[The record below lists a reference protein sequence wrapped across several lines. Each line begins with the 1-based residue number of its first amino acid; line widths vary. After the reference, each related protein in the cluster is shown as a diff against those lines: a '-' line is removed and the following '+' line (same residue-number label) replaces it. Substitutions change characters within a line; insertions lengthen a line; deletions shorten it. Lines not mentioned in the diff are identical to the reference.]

1 MKKLVLTLLIGI
13 TTLTAFSQNA
23 FSFKRQLNYQQCK
36 KCYCKKSRKYSIIST
51 NLTSSQLVCAQEDN
65 RSNLSVKEMFQNGTS
80 GGLFGGSNPRQEG
93 CGNDCYHEFINAK
106 DEVET
111 VKINEC
117 LTENQ
122 RQINRNEQQ
131 KAQEQEQRKINDKQL
146 AYENAERRIKE
157 LRKNAYLDFQNN
169 KNGEACKKF
178 KDLVDSHIL
187 VDTKRN
193 HDPKDYGGNYWSPE
207 QVQDLHSFLIL
218 LYNDNQFKTMD
229 AYCSKLLYCNFSVSN
244 PINPAQLPLEHQI
257 DIKVLEDLR
266 LYSLISMI
274 LNKKEL
280 KKGWLSLYSSHEPM
294 PYSVEPGTYVNRGLL
309 LINCLKQK
317 QTTENSAYLEPVI
330 QYIDYSCEDRYPAYG
345 VVLSKKYCNKTPSE
359 DRRRVTEI
367 IRKPNPRL
375 TKSIKIS
382 EDFYYYNDGSYKFFY
397 FILSTEKGANSYS
410 GSCIKRKGCIIILNS
425 FKTKNNEAP
434 SDKKIAEAL
443 EQKLELEQIIE
454 KDKGINLESKTYFF
468 SEEDYRK

>member
-1 MKKLVLTLLIGI
+1 MTKQILTIVLGI
-13 TTLTAFSQNA
+13 TTLSVFSQNA

-131 KAQEQEQRKINDKQL
+131 TAQEQEQRKKEDKEQIANKEL
-146 AYENAERRIKE
+146 KRIKE
-157 LRKNAYLDFQNN
+157 LRKNAYLDVQND
-169 KNGEACKKF
+169 KFGEACKKF
-178 KDLVDSHIL
+178 KDLVDSYIL
-187 VDTKRN
+187 AETEVHQEGFIFYSGKNWYPQQVVDLST
-193 HDPKDYGGNYWSPE
+193 
-207 QVQDLHSFLIL
+207 FLIL
-218 LYNDNQFKTMD
+218 LFIDNQFKTMD
-229 AYCSKLLYCNFSVSN
+229 AYCSKLLYCDFSVSN
-244 PINPAQLPLEHQI
+244 PINPIVLPYKELDE
-257 DIKVLEDLR
+257 KVLENLR
-266 LYSLISMI
+266 LYSLVSMI

-280 KKGWLSLYSSHEPM
+280 KKGWLSLYSNYEPM
-294 PYSVEPGTYVNRGLL
+294 HYSVEPGTIVNRGLK
-309 LINCLKQK
+309 LIDVLKEK

-330 QYIDYSCEDRYPAYG
+330 QYIDYSCEDIYPAYG
-345 VVLSKKYCNKTPSE
+345 VVLSKKYFNKTPFE
-359 DRRRVTEI
+359 DRKNVTEMI
-367 IRKPNPRL
+367 TKPYRRL
-375 TKSIKIS
+375 EKSIKIS
-382 EDFYYYNDGSYKFFY
+382 EDFYYYNGSSYKFFY
-397 FILSTEKGANSYS
+397 FILSTEKGYNS
-410 GSCIKRKGCIIILNS
+410 GSSIKRKGCIIILNS

-443 EQKLELEQIIE
+443 EQKIELEQIIE

-468 SEEDYRK
+468 SFDDMRN